1 MERLEQIDHLLDEAN
16 QDYVN
21 FNMMFEQANEQLGD
35 TLELCQK
42 QFEQTLIKYNV
53 DAYEFEEFLRDVG
66 TIWKI

>member
-1 MERLEQIDHLLDEAN
+1 MEQLEQIDHLLDEAN

-35 TLELCQK
+35 TLELCKK

-66 TIWKI
+66 TI